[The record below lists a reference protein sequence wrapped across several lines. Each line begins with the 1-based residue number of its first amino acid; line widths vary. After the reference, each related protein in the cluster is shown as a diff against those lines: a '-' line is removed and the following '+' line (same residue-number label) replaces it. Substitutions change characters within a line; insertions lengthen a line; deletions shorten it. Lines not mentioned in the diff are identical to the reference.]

1 MHHDPVQGRGMS
13 EDKCGEGR
21 GEIGVR
27 EGKEGGREVS
37 VRERRKTEK
46 REEAE

>member
-37 VRERRKTEK
+37 VRERR
-46 REEAE
+46 